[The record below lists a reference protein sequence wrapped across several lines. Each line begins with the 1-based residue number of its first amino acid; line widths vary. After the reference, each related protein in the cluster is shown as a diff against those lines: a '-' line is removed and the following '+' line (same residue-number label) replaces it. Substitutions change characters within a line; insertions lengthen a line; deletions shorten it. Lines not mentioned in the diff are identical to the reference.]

1 MNKTDEILDRLKG
14 MQPVIDN
21 PDELTDSIMNALPE
35 QTDGKTATKVRMW
48 PYIVSFVA
56 AAGLLLL
63 LSMGFHKNVATEPA
77 TLAQKETVRQVETP
91 ANVLRD
97 TIKVVEKLVLARN
110 VKAKQ
115 TTEAPEPDSLEYYI
129 EKLEKELQQVSDR
142 CYLARVEAV
151 IQEDEQLCRAVNEL
165 LYTGRDTSLL
175 VANEVIF

>member
-63 LSMGFHKNVATEPA
+63 FHKNVATEPA
-77 TLAQKETVRQVETP
+77 TLAQKETVRQTGTP
-91 ANVLRD
+91 ARVLRD

-129 EKLEKELQQVSDR
+129 GKLEKELQQVSDR

-165 LYTGRDTSLL
+165 LYTGRDSSLL